1 MKECL
6 FDRLY
11 KEYEEFKSTILKLS
25 NIEIFNKC
33 YEIDVMTNLYDILMD
48 KADNMSD
55 EEASALLS
63 RGHILYELY
72 GLQLKRE
79 DYNYSELECFVNE
92 KIRID
97 RKEM

>member
-1 MKECL
+1 
-6 FDRLY
+6 
-11 KEYEEFKSTILKLS
+11 
-25 NIEIFNKC
+25 
-33 YEIDVMTNLYDILMD
+33 MD